1 MKELAFKLC
10 DRLKNKY
17 RLEGE
22 VFVSKTQGTSIEIS
36 EGRCEKFNLFN
47 DNGIGVRV
55 LQDRKWGLSYATQ
68 LDKDPDA
75 LITSALENSRHNV
88 SDEFNSLAAASPAT
102 PAADLDIYDTAISS
116 VGVNDKLKMMQ
127 ELERKALVPDKR
139 ITKVLTAAYT
149 DSLFQQTIVNTQG
162 VAVSWEETFFSCM
175 LELKAEQDT
184 KIQVG
189 GDSQTKRFFSELD
202 LDSIIKQATFRT
214 VSMLGARSGPTQ
226 KMPVVL
232 DPYVGSEF
240 LALVASGVS
249 AESIQRKKSPFINYL
264 GSKISA
270 DFVNI
275 VDDGTMK
282 RGIGSSPY
290 DDEGV
295 PTQRTAILSGGILQG
310 FLYDTYTAARG
321 RTKSTGNASRGS
333 FMGAPGVGVN
343 NFYLEKGTQT
353 QAELL
358 RGVKQGLYVME
369 VMGMHTADPISGD
382 FSVGVSGLWIE
393 NGQLSYPVQG
403 VAMAGNILEL
413 LKNMEAVGN
422 DLKFYGN
429 VGCPTIKIKEM
440 MISGE

>member
-1 MKELAFKLC
+1 MKELATQLC

-17 RLEGE
+17 GLDGE
-22 VFVSKTQGTSIEIS
+22 VFVSKTQGTNIEIS
-36 EGRCEKFNLFN
+36 EGHCEKFNLFN

-55 LQDRKWGLSYATQ
+55 LKDGKWGLSYGTQ
-68 LDKDPDA
+68 LDKDPDE

-88 SDEFNSLAAASPAT
+88 SDEFNALAPAAAS
-102 PAADLDIYDTAISS
+102 AAGDLAIYDQAIATIS
-116 VGVNDKLKMMQ
+116 VNDKLKMMMD
-127 ELERKALVPDKR
+127 LERKALVPDPR

-149 DSLFQQTIVNTQG
+149 DSLFQQTIINTRG

-202 LDSIIKQATFRT
+202 LDNIIKQATFRT
-214 VSMLGARSGPTQ
+214 VSMLGARSVTTQ
-226 KMPVVL
+226 KVPVVF

-240 LALVASGVS
+240 LAMVASGVS
-249 AESIQRKKSPFINYL
+249 AESIQRKKSPFINSQ
-264 GSKISA
+264 GKKISA
-270 DFVNI
+270 DFI
-275 VDDGTMK
+275 TIIDDGTMT
-282 RGIGSSPY
+282 RGIGSSPF

-295 PTQRTAILSGGILQG
+295 PTQRTAILRAGVLQG
-310 FLYDTYTAARG
+310 FLYDTYTASRD

-333 FMGAPGVGVN
+333 FMGSPGVGVN
-343 NFYLEKGTQT
+343 NFYLEKGDRTPE
-353 QAELL
+353 ELL
-358 RGVKQGLYVME
+358 QDVSQGLYVME
-369 VMGMHTADPISGD
+369 VMGMHTADPITGD

-393 NGQLSYPVQG
+393 NGRLSYPVQG

-413 LKNMEAVGN
+413 MKNIEAVGS